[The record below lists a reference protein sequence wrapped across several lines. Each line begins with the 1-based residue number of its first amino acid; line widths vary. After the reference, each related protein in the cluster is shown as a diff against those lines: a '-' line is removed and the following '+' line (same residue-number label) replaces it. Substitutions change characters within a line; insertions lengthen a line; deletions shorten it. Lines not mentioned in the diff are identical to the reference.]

1 MMQVLFLHNVLSRMT
16 YDGEIKD
23 INCENNHLDFLE
35 KFSDTEYDDLDDFDV
50 SECAVKEFINGTD
63 VRGGES

>member
-1 MMQVLFLHNVLSRMT
+1 MT